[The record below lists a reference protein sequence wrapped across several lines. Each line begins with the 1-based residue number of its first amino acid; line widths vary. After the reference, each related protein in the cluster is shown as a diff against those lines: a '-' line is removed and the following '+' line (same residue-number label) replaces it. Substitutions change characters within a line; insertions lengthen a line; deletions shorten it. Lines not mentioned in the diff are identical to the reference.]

1 MMNPINLIVRA
12 LVLNSGHI
20 LLVKPSSSNG
30 DFSQELCFLPGGH
43 VEHGESA
50 TNALRRELNEELG
63 LDCDIEECVGSLE
76 CTWDR
81 KGSLYHELNLIFF
94 SNHPSLDVNKIPHS
108 QERHIQFFW
117 HPVNALDEVAILP
130 KSLSSAIP
138 KWIQKEDNYTF
149 LFSEI

>member
-1 MMNPINLIVRA
+1 MKNPINLIVRA
-12 LVLNSGHI
+12 LVLSSEHI
-20 LLVKPSSSNG
+20 LLLKPSASNG

-63 LDCDIEECVGSLE
+63 LDCNIEECVGSLE

-81 KGSLYHELNLIFF
+81 KGSLYHELNLIFLV
-94 SNHPSLDVNKIPHS
+94 NHPLLNVNEIPHA
-108 QERHIQFFW
+108 QEKHIQFFW
-117 HPVNALDEVAILP
+117 HPLNALSQVTILP

-138 KWIQKEDNYTF
+138 KWIHKKEEYTF